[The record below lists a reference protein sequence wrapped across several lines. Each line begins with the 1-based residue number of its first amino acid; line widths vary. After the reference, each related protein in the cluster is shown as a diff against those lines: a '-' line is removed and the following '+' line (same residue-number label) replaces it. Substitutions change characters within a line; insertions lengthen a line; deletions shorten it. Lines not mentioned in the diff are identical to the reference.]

1 MDGNLDKLLLDNVS
15 VIEKYNIFLDTV
27 KLLQEVESDISYT
40 WIIKGILPNIEKITE
55 RFEREHCFDE
65 TEMREYAKKYKEFL
79 EEYRKYQVCLVGD
92 AKDCQQVKE
101 LLEHKKVHIFDGGDG
116 DTGII
121 KNSDYVIICSLMPD
135 ERVRKIGKGTVIRYD
150 FLRMCAWQ
158 ISPETMHLDM
168 KLRDKINMGIE
179 GAVTGLSY
187 EQRGINYEKIGKNL
201 ACLAA
206 PSQDLFVDY
215 HSFLWLY
222 QEVARQRKGIIKYC
236 VIGMDYYRFWYDL
249 SLSKEGER
257 MLCFYGRIGRMH
269 NYHAMDGLV
278 AGYKEYQENCAE
290 LMVRDYME
298 KDYCNTFHPERVYVK
313 DKQQYKM
320 SEEAYKRDSEEIKKV
335 FHKPYPGTF
344 EENVGIL
351 ECYLKFLNLHN
362 VKALIYIPPFPR
374 IFNEFTSVDMK
385 NTTLDVLSR
394 LAKMYEFDMLDLS
407 EDGLFSNEHFSD
419 WSHLNCYGADLAT
432 ELLNGYMEEIWG

>member
-1 MDGNLDKLLLDNVS
+1 
-15 VIEKYNIFLDTV
+15 
-27 KLLQEVESDISYT
+27 
-40 WIIKGILPNIEKITE
+40 
-55 RFEREHCFDE
+55 
-65 TEMREYAKKYKEFL
+65 
-79 EEYRKYQVCLVGD
+79 
-92 AKDCQQVKE
+92 
-101 LLEHKKVHIFDGGDG
+101 
-116 DTGII
+116 
-121 KNSDYVIICSLMPD
+121 
-135 ERVRKIGKGTVIRYD
+135 
-150 FLRMCAWQ
+150 
-158 ISPETMHLDM
+158 
-168 KLRDKINMGIE
+168 
-179 GAVTGLSY
+179 
-187 EQRGINYEKIGKNL
+187 
-201 ACLAA
+201 
-206 PSQDLFVDY
+206 
-215 HSFLWLY
+215 
-222 QEVARQRKGIIKYC
+222 
-236 VIGMDYYRFWYDL
+236 
-249 SLSKEGER
+249 
-257 MLCFYGRIGRMH
+257 MH